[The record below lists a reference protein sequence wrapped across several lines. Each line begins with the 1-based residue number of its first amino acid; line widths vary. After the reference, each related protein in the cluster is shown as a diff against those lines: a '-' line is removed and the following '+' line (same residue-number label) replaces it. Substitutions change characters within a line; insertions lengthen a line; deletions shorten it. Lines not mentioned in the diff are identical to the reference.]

1 MRSGSFELQ
10 RFAPLVLVGSAL
22 LAIGCDDLARF
33 STGPGEAYCGSV
45 TLANEFRTGL
55 SPRVQMRLRIDA
67 SRIDTLD
74 SPGTLATYEAADETT
89 PVRRLLV
96 DAELRPIVPM
106 QNDPLSQLDF
116 GEGRERNVI
125 YAVSPADPSA
135 EALFAVVSLVSVD
148 ESEVRLL
155 RAGQPE
161 ATAGRAPIFGIFPLS
176 RRDGDCGF

>member
-1 MRSGSFELQ
+1 MRFDWFELKP
-10 RFAPLVLVGSAL
+10 FFVAGLAL
-22 LAIGCDDLARF
+22 CALAATGCDDLARF
-33 STGPGEAYCGSV
+33 STGPDEAYCGSV

-55 SPRVQMRLRIDA
+55 SPRVQMRLRLDA
-67 SRIDTLD
+67 SRIDTAD

-116 GEGRERNVI
+116 GEGRERNLI
-125 YAVSPADPSA
+125 YAVTPADPSA
-135 EALFAVVSLVSVD
+135 EALFAVVSLVSVE

-155 RAGQPE
+155 RAGHPD
-161 ATAGRAPIFGIFPLS
+161 ASAGRAPIFGIFPLS